1 MSDMPEVHPHIEL
14 AVDGDIGSIT
24 INRPQRMNACTGAM
38 FDALHDAAIAMRNA
52 RPRVVIFR
60 GGGDHFCSGADV
72 SGEAADQIEGADHG
86 IHNMRRIGDAVV
98 ALHALPMPT
107 IASVDGVAVGAG
119 FGFALA
125 ADLMICT
132 DRARFS
138 LIFARRAL
146 SLDFGTSYLLPQ
158 RVGLHRAKEMAF
170 TAAEYGPEAA
180 KEIGFVNQV
189 VPAADLAS
197 ATDALARTIAA
208 GPPLALTMTKR
219 LLDNAAHQTMAQ
231 AVEAET
237 LAQNVNFSTDDVVEA
252 GKAFIERRDTAFRG
266 H

>member
-1 MSDMPEVHPHIEL
+1 MTHPNIDVE
-14 AVDGDIGSIT
+14 VDGDVGTIT
-24 INRPQRMNACTGAM
+24 INRPKRMNACTGAM
-38 FDALHDAAIAMRNA
+38 FDALHDAAMTMRVA
-52 RPRVVIFR
+52 QPRVVVFR

-72 SGEAADQIEGADHG
+72 SGEDADGIDGADHAL
-86 IHNMRRIGDAVV
+86 HTMRRIGDAVT

-107 IASVDGVAVGAG
+107 VAAVDGVAVGAG

-170 TAAEYGPEAA
+170 TAAEYDADAA
-180 KEIGFVNQV
+180 REIGFVNDV
-189 VPAADLAS
+189 VPAGELESATADLV
-197 ATDALARTIAA
+197 ARIVA
-208 GPPLALTMTKR
+208 GPPLALSMSKR
-219 LLDNAAHQTMAQ
+219 LLDHAAHRTLEQ

-237 LAQNVNFSTDDVVEA
+237 LAQNVNFTTADVAEA
-252 GKAFIERRDTAFRG
+252 ARAFVERRTTDFRG
-266 H
+266 A

>member
-1 MSDMPEVHPHIEL
+1 MSHPNIDVE
-14 AVDGDIGSIT
+14 VDGDVGTIT
-24 INRPQRMNACTGAM
+24 INRPERLNACTGAM
-38 FDALHDAAIAMRNA
+38 FDALHDAAMTMRVA
-52 RPRVVIFR
+52 QPRVVVFR

-72 SGEAADQIEGADHG
+72 SGDDTDRIEGADHG
-86 IHNMRRIGDAVV
+86 LHSMRRIGDAVV

-107 IASVDGVAVGAG
+107 VAAVDGVAVGAG

-138 LIFARRAL
+138 LIFARRGL

-170 TAAEYGPEAA
+170 TAAEYDADAA
-180 KEIGFVNQV
+180 REIGFVNEV
-189 VPAADLAS
+189 VAADELES
-197 ATDALARTIAA
+197 ATADLVARIVA
-208 GPPLALTMTKR
+208 GPPLALSMSKR
-219 LLDNAAHQTMAQ
+219 LLDHAAQRTLEQ

-237 LAQNVNFSTDDVVEA
+237 LAQNVNFTTADVAEA
-252 GKAFIERRDTAFRG
+252 ARAFGERRSADFRG
-266 H
+266 A

>member
-1 MSDMPEVHPHIEL
+1 MSHPNIEVAI
-14 AVDGDIGSIT
+14 DGDVGSIT
-24 INRPQRMNACTGAM
+24 INRPERMNACTGAM
-38 FDALHDAAIAMRNA
+38 FDALHDAAMTMRVE
-52 RPRVVIFR
+52 RPRVVVFR

-72 SGEAADQIEGADHG
+72 SGEGADGIEGADHG
-86 IHNMRRIGDAVV
+86 IHTMRRIGDSVA

-107 IASVDGVAVGAG
+107 IAAVDGVAVGAG

-170 TAAEYGPEAA
+170 TAGEYDAA
-180 KEIGFVNQV
+180 AAREIGFVNEV
-189 VPAADLAS
+189 VPADELAT
-197 ATDALARTIAA
+197 ATDALVAKIVA
-208 GPPLALTMTKR
+208 GPPLALSMSKR
-219 LLDNAAHQTMAQ
+219 LLDNAAHQTLAQ
-231 AVEAET
+231 AVEAEG
-237 LAQNVNFSTDDVVEA
+237 LAQNVNFGTADVAEA
-252 GKAFIERRDTAFRG
+252 AAAFVERRSTEFRG
-266 H
+266 Q

>member
-1 MSDMPEVHPHIEL
+1 MSHPNIDVE
-14 AVDGDIGSIT
+14 VDGDVGTIT
-24 INRPQRMNACTGAM
+24 INRPERLNACTGAM
-38 FDALHDAAIAMRNA
+38 FDALHDAAMTMRVA
-52 RPRVVIFR
+52 QPRVVVFR

-72 SGEAADQIEGADHG
+72 SGDDTDRIEGADHG
-86 IHNMRRIGDAVV
+86 LHSMRRIGDAVV

-107 IASVDGVAVGAG
+107 VAAVDGVAVGAG

-138 LIFARRAL
+138 LIFARRGL

-170 TAAEYGPEAA
+170 TAAEYDADVA
-180 KEIGFVNQV
+180 REIGFVNEV
-189 VPAADLAS
+189 VAADELES
-197 ATDALARTIAA
+197 ATADLVARIVA
-208 GPPLALTMTKR
+208 GPPLALSMSKR
-219 LLDNAAHQTMAQ
+219 LLDHAAQRTLEQ

-237 LAQNVNFSTDDVVEA
+237 LAQNVNFTTADVAEA
-252 GKAFIERRDTAFRG
+252 ARAFGERRSADFRG
-266 H
+266 A